1 MKKNQQQRNP
11 KKIEKSEILEED
23 LEKDLNELSEI
34 IAHYILK
41 EIEKEKVIDG
51 IKENLNIQSKD

>member
-34 IAHYILK
+34 IAHCILK
-41 EIEKEKVIDG
+41 EIEKDKMIDR

>member
-34 IAHYILK
+34 IAHCILK
-41 EIEKEKVIDG
+41 EIEKEKMIDG

>member
-1 MKKNQQQRNP
+1 MKKNQQHRNP

-41 EIEKEKVIDG
+41 EIEKEKMIDR

>member
-1 MKKNQQQRNP
+1 MKKNQQQRNH

-34 IAHYILK
+34 IAHCILK
-41 EIEKEKVIDG
+41 EIEKEKMIDR